1 MSALLAPPPESMAAS
16 TRALVVVRTTGDP
29 IADRRFAW
37 AQGCR
42 EAGDHAAAA
51 EMAEHTLALA
61 PRFAP
66 AWALLGEA
74 RLALGDE
81 AGACDALS
89 RALALEPEDVLGVS
103 IALARLG
110 ALDQADAMTPAYV
123 RALFDGYA
131 EAFET
136 HLTERLRYR
145 GPSLVAALL
154 ERLAPGR
161 RFGAVLDLG
170 CGTGLMGEAIRARA
184 ERLEGI
190 DLAPAMVEKAREKGV
205 YDTLAVAELT
215 DRLAACPP
223 ASFDLILAADVM
235 VYIGDPIHVLTNV
248 AAALVPGGL
257 FAFTVQAHPGAGFA
271 IGADARFA
279 HSAAFLRE
287 RAEQAGLVVAAV
299 EEAWSRCDAGR
310 PVEGHVVAL
319 RRPAEIAA
327 LDFSHRD

>member
-1 MSALLAPPPESMAAS
+1 MSALLAPHPPSMAAS
-16 TRALVVVRTTGDP
+16 TRGLVVVRTTGDA

-81 AGACDALS
+81 AGACEALS

-110 ALDQADAMTPAYV
+110 AVDQADAMTPAYV

-131 EAFET
+131 DAFEA
-136 HLTERLRYR
+136 HLTERLGYR
-145 GPSLVAALL
+145 GPSLVAALVD
-154 ERLAPGR
+154 RLAPGR
-161 RFGAVLDLG
+161 RFGSVLDLG

-184 ERLEGI
+184 DWLEGI
-190 DLAPAMVEKAREKGV
+190 DLAPAMVDKAREKGV
-205 YDTLAVAELT
+205 YDALAVAELT
-215 DRLAACPP
+215 ERLAACPP
-223 ASFDLILAADVM
+223 ASLDLILAADVM
-235 VYIGDPIHVLTNV
+235 VYIGDPVHVLTNA
-248 AAALVPGGL
+248 AAALAPGGL
-257 FAFTVQAHPGAGFA
+257 FVFTVQAHPGPGFA

-287 RAEQAGLVVAAV
+287 RATQAGLAVAAID
-299 EEAWSRCDAGR
+299 EAWSRCDAGR
-310 PVEGHVVAL
+310 PVAGHLVAL
-319 RRPAEIAA
+319 QRVADIAP
-327 LDFSHRD
+327 LDFSRRD